1 MQKFRRVN
9 FTKSEAEILRWLLR
23 MGLSA
28 MKGYWKKDKVQQA
41 QSLVDRIDD
50 EIKQCGI
57 GEIGEGD

>member
-1 MQKFRRVN
+1 
-9 FTKSEAEILRWLLR
+9 
-23 MGLSA
+23 

-57 GEIGEGD
+57 DEDIDKLKGE

>member
-1 MQKFRRVN
+1 VN
-9 FTKSEAEILRWLLR
+9 FTKSETEILRWLLR

-57 GEIGEGD
+57 YAEE